1 MLYYSKHSR
10 SDYTPSFESCENQC
24 ELSAIYT
31 THNTVRSTMKR
42 VNYELPTERLNQRL
56 TATRVNCPAVRRV
69 VVTAPV

>member
-1 MLYYSKHSR
+1 
-10 SDYTPSFESCENQC
+10 
-24 ELSAIYT
+24 
-31 THNTVRSTMKR
+31 MKR